1 MGDLTSLLNSK
12 AEDVKRIV
20 SCVQLAQPVKAVD
33 DDCLKVAEMATLMPM
48 EAPPAGF
55 NFENCKRNA
64 MLAQQGFK
72 PPKVKH
78 KFRKNEREDH
88 TSTISIL
95 DNLTR

>member
-1 MGDLTSLLNSK
+1 MGDSSSLLNSK
-12 AEDVKRIV
+12 AKDVKRIF
-20 SCVQLAQPVKAVD
+20 SCMQLAQPAVD
-33 DDCLKVAEMATLMPM
+33 DNCLKVAEMATLMPM

-78 KFRKNEREDH
+78 KFRKIIRGDH
-88 TSTISIL
+88 ISTISIL
-95 DNLTR
+95 DDLTR